1 MKPFLTI
8 KNVRSMISSVIPIQT
23 KALAAA
29 VLAEEETLAA
39 SAALMTSSLVFLAVE
54 PEEEIQMHRVKE
66 QTCNIQ

>member
-8 KNVRSMISSVIPIQT
+8 KNVHNMTSSVIPIQT

-29 VLAEEETLAA
+29 VLVEEETLAA
-39 SAALMTSSLVFLAVE
+39 SVALMTSSLVFLAVE
-54 PEEEIQMHRVKE
+54 PEEEIRMHRVKE